1 MVLKGIILAGGTGSR
16 LRPLTSVTNKHL
28 LPIYDKP
35 MIYYPIETLKSG
47 GVKHILVIT
56 GKEHAGDVFALLGSG
71 KDFGVDFTFRVQD
84 TAGGLPHAINLAKDF
99 VGNEKFVSIN
109 GDNILFESIK
119 EFADEFEKS
128 NDLSKVL
135 LYNGTKE
142 EAMAAGVAVLDSK
155 GKVTQ
160 VIEKPKE
167 PPTNE
172 IVIGV
177 YFYTPDVFNI
187 IKDLKPSTRGELEIS
202 DLHNHYIKQGKL
214 SASKLKKHWLDA
226 GTIDEL
232 ARVNE
237 YMSKHSKEF
246 SE

>member
-1 MVLKGIILAGGTGSR
+1 MSLKGVILAGGTGSR

-35 MIYYPIETLKSG
+35 MIYYPLETLKSAG
-47 GVKHILVIT
+47 IKEILVIT

-71 KDFGVDFTFRVQD
+71 KDFGVEFTFRVQD
-84 TAGGLPHAINLAKDF
+84 TAGGLPHAINLARNF
-99 VGNEKFVSIN
+99 VGDSKFVSIN
-109 GDNILFESIK
+109 GDNILFEPIK
-119 EFADEFEKS
+119 EFADEFEKGT
-128 NDLSKVL
+128 DMSKVL
-135 LYNGTKE
+135 LYHGTKE
-142 EAMAAGVAVLDSK
+142 EAMGAGVAVLDTN

-177 YFYTPDVFNI
+177 YFYTPDVFNQI
-187 IKDLKPSTRGELEIS
+187 TGLKPSARGELEIA
-202 DLHNHYIKQGKL
+202 DLHNHYIKTGKL

-232 ARVNE
+232 ARVNQYVAE
-237 YMSKHSKEF
+237 HKGKQE
-246 SE
+246 